1 MRTLTTHVRDCSD
14 GVPRN
19 FVLHVEVPLLN
30 VWPRGFR
37 GNGIHAER
45 KLSLRLAASRIA
57 AYVIP
62 LRGVRQWRWVFQGF
76 RVVFISTWMLEK
88 EALSGTDGPFSVSS
102 QVLCRT
108 DTQGRGRKG
117 GAYASQ

>member
-57 AYVIP
+57 AYVIT
-62 LRGVRQWRWVFQGF
+62 LRGVRKWRRVHEGFQVDYIDIG
-76 RVVFISTWMLEK
+76 MLE
-88 EALSGTDGPFSVSS
+88 EDALSHTYGS
-102 QVLCRT
+102 LC
-108 DTQGRGRKG
+108 DADSDLYKP
-117 GAYASQ
+117 